1 MIKMTKHYE
10 QRKESNKKYLQKFD
24 DIKIRVPGGKREEY
38 KQYAESIGT
47 SLNKLVIDLLEKEIN
62 K

>member
-1 MIKMTKHYE
+1 MPVPEKQLEYA
-10 QRKESNKKYLQKFD
+10 KKYHNKFD

-38 KQYAESIGT
+38 KQYAKSIGT

-62 K
+62 R

>member
-1 MIKMTKHYE
+1 MPVSKKQLEYA
-10 QRKESNKKYLQKFD
+10 KKYQGKFD

-38 KQYAESIGT
+38 KQYAGTIGT